1 MKSNLTDFTDFLSML
16 VGVVG
21 ALLKGLK
28 QRLSATTIIL
38 SCLVAG
44 ILSYASM
51 GLIEVFYSD
60 LSPRLVIFISFCV
73 GWIANEITAKL
84 DLLVND
90 FYDIFIG
97 WVRSFFKFK
106 SRNNENENNK
116 P

>member
-1 MKSNLTDFTDFLSML
+1 MKNNLTDFTDLLSML
-16 VGVVG
+16 VGVIG

-28 QRLSATTIIL
+28 QKLNAVTIIL

-44 ILSYASM
+44 ILSYASI
-51 GLIEVFYSD
+51 GLIEIFYSD

-90 FYDIFIG
+90 FYDIFIN
-97 WVRSFFKFK
+97 WLRNYFKPK
-106 SRNNENENNK
+106 APKNENDNNA
-116 P
+116 